1 MDKVEENIQRLEDE
15 DLYVRRSAAR
25 VLGERGDLRAVEPP
39 TRALEDED
47 EDIRYWAARALK
59 KIEGQG

>member
-1 MDKVEENIQRLEDE
+1 LDKVEKHIQRLEDE

-25 VLGERGDLRAVEPP
+25 VLGERGDQRAVEPL

-47 EDIRYWAARALK
+47 EDVRYWAARALK
-59 KIEGQG
+59 KIKGK